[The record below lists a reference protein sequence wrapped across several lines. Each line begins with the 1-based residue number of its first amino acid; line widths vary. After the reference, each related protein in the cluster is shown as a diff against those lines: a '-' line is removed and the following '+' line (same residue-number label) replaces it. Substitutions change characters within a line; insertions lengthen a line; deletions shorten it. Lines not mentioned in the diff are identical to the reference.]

1 MSQDPAFVRAAF
13 SSIAPR
19 YVVTNHVVSLG
30 IDILW
35 RRKVAKIVRDLEPD
49 RILDLA
55 TGSGDLALAIE
66 KRCPDAEIIAADFC
80 PEMLEVAKKAGVKN
94 TIEADAMNLPFG
106 DAEFDVVT
114 VAYGLRNMESWLGAA
129 REMRRVLKPGGSLV
143 ILDFS
148 LPKAAILRGPYR
160 FYLHHV
166 LPKVAG
172 LIARNRQ
179 AYEYLSDSIERFPSG
194 AAMQQ
199 LLAEAG
205 FAEARW
211 IPLSGGIS
219 SIYVASLEK
228 G

>member
-1 MSQDPAFVRAAF
+1 MSQDPNFVRNAF
-13 SSIAPR
+13 ASIAPR
-19 YVVTNHVVSLG
+19 YVLANHVLSLG

-35 RRKVAKIVRDLEPD
+35 RKRVAKIVQQLLPE
-49 RILDLA
+49 RILDVA
-55 TGSGDLALAIE
+55 TGTGDLALEMA
-66 KRCPDAEIIAADFC
+66 KACPKAEIVAADFC
-80 PEMLEVAKKAGVKN
+80 PEMLAIAKEAGVKN

-148 LPKAAILRGPYR
+148 LPTAAILRSPYR
-160 FYLHHV
+160 FYLHRV
-166 LPKVAG
+166 LPKLAG
-172 LIARNRQ
+172 VIAKNRG

-194 AAMQQ
+194 PAMQQ

-205 FAEARW
+205 FGETRW

-219 SIYVASLEK
+219 SIYVASTK
-228 G
+228 